1 MIKALRPSAMHLA
14 STPVPIGYFGK
25 IPGRGDFVKGSDNPA
40 LVKLLDDWLARA
52 MDLMMADAQWK
63 ANYDAVAPLHFVI
76 AGPRRRHAI
85 AGHIVASS
93 DASGRRFPFL
103 MMGMLD
109 VAEPGAF
116 VPAAPLMLGRLWGRL
131 ESLSQGVVTALDAD
145 AALQAATGQ
154 VVDIDL
160 RADAHAAAFA
170 DFVDTHSLAT
180 LQALLAQA
188 GSAGSVRQVLLAL
201 GMLLQPVLASSTSRL
216 EKSLV
221 LPLPADPLYRSL
233 VGAYWMH
240 AIAPF
245 LARADFE
252 LALFVARIG
261 AQPRLVLGFGGAS
274 AHTLQA
280 IMDPR
285 AAGQRHIAFDDL
297 DWVEDQVG
305 TDYAVAKVS
314 RHLKRPDVSLR
325 SALDALCTAFI
336 GT

>member
-1 MIKALRPSAMHLA
+1 MSLA
-14 STPVPIGYFGK
+14 STHVSVGYFGK
-25 IPGRGDFVKGSDNPA
+25 IPSRGDFVKGSDNPA

-109 VAEPGAF
+109 VAEPDAF
-116 VPAAPLMLGRLWGRL
+116 VPAAPLMLGRLWNRL
-131 ESLSQGVVTALDAD
+131 ESLGKGLVTAPDAD
-145 AALQAATGQ
+145 ALLQAAAGQ
-154 VVDIDL
+154 VIELDL
-160 RADAHAAAFA
+160 RADTHAAAYAEFIELQ
-170 DFVDTHSLAT
+170 SLDT

-188 GSAGSVRQVLLAL
+188 GHAGSVRRVLLAL
-201 GMLLQPVLASSTSRL
+201 GLLLQPVLASSTSRL

-221 LPLPADPLYRSL
+221 LPLPADPLYRCL

-252 LALFVARIG
+252 LALFVTRIG
-261 AQPRLVLGFGGAS
+261 ARPHLVLGFGGAS

-280 IMDPR
+280 IMDPQ
-285 AAGQRHIAFDDL
+285 AASERHIAFDDL
-297 DWVEDQVG
+297 DWVEEQVDA
-305 TDYAVAKVS
+305 DYAIDKVS
-314 RHLKRPDVSLR
+314 RHLKRPDVSLK
-325 SALDALCTAFI
+325 SALDALCAAFI

>member
-1 MIKALRPSAMHLA
+1 MSLA
-14 STPVPIGYFGK
+14 STHVSIGYFGK
-25 IPGRGDFVKGSDNPA
+25 IPSRGDFVKGSDNPA

-52 MDLMMADAQWK
+52 MDLMMADARWK
-63 ANYDAVAPLHFVI
+63 SRYDAVAPLHFVI

-103 MMGMLD
+103 MTGMLD
-109 VAEPGAF
+109 VAEPDAF
-116 VPAAPLMLGRLWGRL
+116 VPSAPQMLGVLWSRL
-131 ESLSQGVVTALDAD
+131 EALSKGLVTAPDAD
-145 AALQAATGQ
+145 ALLQAAAGQ
-154 VVDIDL
+154 VVELDL
-160 RADAHAAAFA
+160 RSNAHAAAFA
-170 DFVDTHSLAT
+170 DFIELQSLDT

-188 GSAGSVRQVLLAL
+188 GYAGSVRRVLLAL
-201 GMLLQPVLASSTSRL
+201 GLLLQPVLASSTSRL

-221 LPLPADPLYRSL
+221 LPLPADPLYRGL

-252 LALFVARIG
+252 LALFVTRIG
-261 AQPRLVLGFGGAS
+261 EQPRLVLGFGGAS

-280 IMDPR
+280 IMDPQ
-285 AAGQRHIAFDDL
+285 AASERHIAFDDL
-297 DWVEDQVG
+297 DWVEDQVD
-305 TDYAVAKVS
+305 TDYAVDKVS
-314 RHLKRPDVSLR
+314 RHLKRPDVSLK
-325 SALDALCTAFI
+325 SALDALCAAFV